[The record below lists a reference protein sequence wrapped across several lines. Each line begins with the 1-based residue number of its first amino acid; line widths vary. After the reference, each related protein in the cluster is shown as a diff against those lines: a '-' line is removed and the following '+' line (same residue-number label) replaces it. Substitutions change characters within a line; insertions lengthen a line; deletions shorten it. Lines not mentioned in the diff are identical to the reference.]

1 MRPVVTRR
9 TFNGV
14 RGTTLFAENARVS
27 YFTFPRHDDRR
38 LIIKLILYNTYV
50 PKVVPYIVPGSGAA
64 LTAVSLELY

>member
-27 YFTFPRHDDRR
+27 YFTFPRHDDRF
-38 LIIKLILYNTYV
+38 LIITLILQTV
-50 PKVVPYIVPGSGAA
+50 HV
-64 LTAVSLELY
+64 